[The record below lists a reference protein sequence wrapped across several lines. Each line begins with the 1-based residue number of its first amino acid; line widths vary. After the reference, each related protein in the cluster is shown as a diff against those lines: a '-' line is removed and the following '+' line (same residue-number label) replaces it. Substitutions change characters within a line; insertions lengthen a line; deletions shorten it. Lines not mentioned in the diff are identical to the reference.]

1 MALAKK
7 TLVMA
12 IVGVVVLLVGIGGG
26 LYIGISFF
34 DKPDPSL
41 EEQVPDPGPI
51 VELGQFTATLADQE
65 MHIIRLKVTVELAGP
80 EVELRLAAA
89 PGWVIMM
96 KDEVMR
102 TLKDQRFNSVRY
114 AEGMEKLKQ
123 DLRARLNSILP
134 RVEGKASINRVM
146 FDEYMVQ

>member
-7 TLVMA
+7 TLVMV
-12 IVGVVVLLVGIGGG
+12 IIGVVVLLVGVGGG
-26 LYIGISFF
+26 VYVGMTFF
-34 DKPDPSL
+34 SKPDPSA
-41 EEQVPDPGPI
+41 EEQIPDPGPI
-51 VELGQFTATLADQE
+51 IELGQFTSTLADPE
-65 MHIIRLKVTVELAGP
+65 THVIRLKITVELAGP
-80 EVELRLAAA
+80 EVELRLSSS
-89 PGWVIMM
+89 PGWTVTM
-96 KDEVMR
+96 KDEVMK

-134 RVEGKASINRVM
+134 RVEGKAAINKVL